1 MSVIELEALSRV
13 AGEIAFEFLVRSC
26 MLFAAGGL
34 ALIFLRSRSAEIRH
48 FAVCGVLY
56 GFL

>member
-13 AGEIAFEFLVRSC
+13 AGEIAFEFL
-26 MLFAAGGL
+26 MLFAAGAL